1 MIFQSDTMGGN
12 ITEER
17 RLDYKLQRERN
28 RRVEITDH
36 RADLR
41 CC

>member
-1 MIFQSDTMGGN
+1 MGGN

-28 RRVEITDH
+28 SECNGRVKITDSSS
-36 RADLR
+36 RFAVLLI
-41 CC
+41 